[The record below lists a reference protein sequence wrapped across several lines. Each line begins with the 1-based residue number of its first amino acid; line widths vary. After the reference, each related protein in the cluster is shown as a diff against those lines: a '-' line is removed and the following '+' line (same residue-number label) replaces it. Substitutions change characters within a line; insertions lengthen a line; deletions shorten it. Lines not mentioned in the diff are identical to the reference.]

1 MGTKVIYFDNAA
13 STPVDDEVL
22 DHVQHLMRN
31 TYGNPSSLHWY
42 GREAR
47 VVVEQ
52 SRRTV
57 ARLLNVSPA
66 EIFFTSGGTEANN
79 AVLWGCCKDL
89 GIKHFITSPLE
100 HPAVLKTLEQLQSL
114 MGIHI
119 HFVNVGPAGHVDLD
133 HLESL
138 LKQHTPAVVS
148 LMHANNE
155 IGNLLPVKAV
165 SDLCQRYQAL
175 FHSDTVQT
183 VGKLAMDMKQPAM
196 DFAVASAHKFHGP
209 KGAGFMYVGSASFFK
224 HFITGGGQERNMRGG
239 TENVYGIAG
248 TAKALEVAHRRM
260 TEDKQ
265 HISLL
270 KKKCVS
276 LLRQKVPSISFNGDT
291 EGSSL
296 HTIINVTLPEGLDAE
311 MLLPNLDIAGIC
323 VSTGSACASG
333 SDRGSYV
340 LEALGADMQRPSVRI
355 SFSRYNTMEEVRQF
369 VDVLTAL
376 V

>member
-1 MGTKVIYFDNAA
+1 MGTNVIYFDNAA

-66 EIFFTSGGTEANN
+66 GIFFTSGGTEANN

-133 HLESL
+133 HLETL
-138 LKQHTPAVVS
+138 L
-148 LMHANNE
+148 
-155 IGNLLPVKAV
+155 
-165 SDLCQRYQAL
+165 
-175 FHSDTVQT
+175 
-183 VGKLAMDMKQPAM
+183 
-196 DFAVASAHKFHGP
+196 
-209 KGAGFMYVGSASFFK
+209 
-224 HFITGGGQERNMRGG
+224 
-239 TENVYGIAG
+239 
-248 TAKALEVAHRRM
+248 
-260 TEDKQ
+260 
-265 HISLL
+265 
-270 KKKCVS
+270 
-276 LLRQKVPSISFNGDT
+276 
-291 EGSSL
+291 
-296 HTIINVTLPEGLDAE
+296 
-311 MLLPNLDIAGIC
+311 
-323 VSTGSACASG
+323 
-333 SDRGSYV
+333 
-340 LEALGADMQRPSVRI
+340 
-355 SFSRYNTMEEVRQF
+355 
-369 VDVLTAL
+369 
-376 V
+376 